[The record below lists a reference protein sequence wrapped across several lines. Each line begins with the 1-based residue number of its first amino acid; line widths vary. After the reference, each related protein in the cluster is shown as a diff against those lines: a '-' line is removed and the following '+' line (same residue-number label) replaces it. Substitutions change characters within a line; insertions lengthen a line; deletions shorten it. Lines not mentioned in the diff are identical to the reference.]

1 MRMPPLAAWNVEDA
15 RARRK
20 AEDVDQARDLA
31 AIALDGEERLVLEQI
46 LIVEV
51 RLPPLGALFSG
62 AQKKTGS
69 R

>member
-1 MRMPPLAAWNVEDA
+1 MRMSSLAAWNDEDA

-31 AIALDGEERLVLEQI
+31 AIALEREQRLVLEQI

-51 RLPPLGALFSG
+51 RLPPLGALFLG

>member
-1 MRMPPLAAWNVEDA
+1 MSSLAAWNVEDS

-20 AEDVDQARDLA
+20 AEDVDQARDFA
-31 AIALDGEERLVLEQI
+31 AIALEREQRLVLEQI
-46 LIVEV
+46 VIVEV
-51 RLPPLGALFSG
+51 RLPPLGALLLG

>member
-1 MRMPPLAAWNVEDA
+1 MRVSSLAARNVEDA
-15 RARRK
+15 RAGRK
-20 AEDVDQARDLA
+20 AEDVDQARNLA
-31 AIALDGEERLVLEQI
+31 AIALEREQRLVLEQI

-51 RLPPLGALFSG
+51 RLPPLGALFLG

>member
-1 MRMPPLAAWNVEDA
+1 MRMPPLAAWNVENA
-15 RARRK
+15 RARRE
-20 AEDVDQARDLA
+20 AEDVHQARDLA
-31 AIALDGEERLVLEQI
+31 AIALEREQRLVLEQI

-51 RLPPLGALFSG
+51 RLPPLGALLLG

>member
-1 MRMPPLAAWNVEDA
+1 MRMSSLAAWNVEDA

-51 RLPPLGALFSG
+51 RLPPLGALFLG

>member
-1 MRMPPLAAWNVEDA
+1 MRMPPLAAWNVENA
-15 RARRK
+15 CARRE
-20 AEDVDQARDLA
+20 AEDVHQARDLA
-31 AIALDGEERLVLEQI
+31 AIALEREQRLVLEQI

-51 RLPPLGALFSG
+51 RLPPLGALLLG

>member
-1 MRMPPLAAWNVEDA
+1 MRMSSLAAWNVEDA

-31 AIALDGEERLVLEQI
+31 AIALEREQRLVLEQI

-51 RLPPLGALFSG
+51 RLPPLGALLLG

>member
-1 MRMPPLAAWNVEDA
+1 MRVSSLAARNVEDA
-15 RARRK
+15 RAGRK
-20 AEDVDQARDLA
+20 AEDVDQARNLA
-31 AIALDGEERLVLEQI
+31 AIALEREQRLVLEEI

-51 RLPPLGALFSG
+51 RLPPLGALFLG